1 MKKRGKKDGRKVSE
15 VSETFKTT
23 SIISIDYKVN
33 LRGEKRGKAQ
43 KNKQQLKGFQMMKF
57 IQVNIK
63 KHKKTQEK

>member
-43 KNKQQLKGFQMMKF
+43 KNKQ
-57 IQVNIK
+57 
-63 KHKKTQEK
+63 